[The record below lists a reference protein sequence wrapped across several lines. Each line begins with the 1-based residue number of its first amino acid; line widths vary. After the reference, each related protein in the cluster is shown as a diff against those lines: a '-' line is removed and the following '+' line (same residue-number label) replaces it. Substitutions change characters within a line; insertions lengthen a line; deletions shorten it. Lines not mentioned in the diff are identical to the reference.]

1 MGTVLKDGDDNLKY
15 TGLLLLPDQEKTCII
30 YGNHTTEKSFSRK
43 CKKYENNKETIQTK
57 QARIQYKKNIP
68 GGGIESAAPVRL

>member
-1 MGTVLKDGDDNLKY
+1 MR
-15 TGLLLLPDQEKTCII
+15 DQEKTCII

-68 GGGIESAAPVRL
+68 GGGYRECSSRPAVTGGTSSEEDECV